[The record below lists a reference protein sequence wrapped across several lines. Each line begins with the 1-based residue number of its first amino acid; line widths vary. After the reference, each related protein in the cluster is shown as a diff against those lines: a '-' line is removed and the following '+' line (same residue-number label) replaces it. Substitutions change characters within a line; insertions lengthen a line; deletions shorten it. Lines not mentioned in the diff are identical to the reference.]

1 MDDILKVAK
10 NYLKE
15 KHIELLP
22 ASENNILDSLH
33 FLFDENWE
41 EGGQYPYEII
51 TYLLDCYY
59 VLPERPDLASLF
71 CWQAINHSYYN
82 ELLGDLTR
90 RCSDTDG
97 VKKVCEDILSN
108 ETKYDPI
115 LQQFIVKLPIK
126 VFHYVASYMLKGYI
140 IDKANIDRRYRASS
154 YDTIKRYIP
163 VIGDIIEKS
172 YGEALR
178 NISNPSIMNDKI
190 SLNIINGDKSR
201 QIIHSF
207 SLKLKELLI
216 RKETEITFYGEETR
230 EEFQFTDQD
239 KIYFILFGIL
249 YVSRCNNFHGNVAA
263 RMNSINA
270 DKETFKMYT
279 DIFLLEYII
288 LAMHMNYLGQLSDEV
303 LEKIKKNSDLMLL

>member
-1 MDDILKVAK
+1 MDDILKIAK
-10 NYLKE
+10 NYSKE

-22 ASENNILDSLH
+22 ASENNILDSLL

-41 EGGQYPYEII
+41 EEGAEYPYEII

-82 ELLGDLTR
+82 ELLGDLSR

-108 ETKYDPI
+108 KAKYDPI

-140 IDKANIDRRYRASS
+140 MDRANIDRRYRASS

-163 VIGDIIEKS
+163 VIRDIIEK
-172 YGEALR
+172 
-178 NISNPSIMNDKI
+178 
-190 SLNIINGDKSR
+190 
-201 QIIHSF
+201 
-207 SLKLKELLI
+207 
-216 RKETEITFYGEETR
+216 
-230 EEFQFTDQD
+230 
-239 KIYFILFGIL
+239 
-249 YVSRCNNFHGNVAA
+249 
-263 RMNSINA
+263 
-270 DKETFKMYT
+270 
-279 DIFLLEYII
+279 
-288 LAMHMNYLGQLSDEV
+288 
-303 LEKIKKNSDLMLL
+303 

>member
-249 YVSRCNNFHGNVAA
+249 YASRCNNFHGNVAA

>member
-10 NYLKE
+10 NYSKE

-41 EGGQYPYEII
+41 EEGQYPYEII

-115 LQQFIVKLPIK
+115 LRQFIVKLPIK
-126 VFHYVASYMLKGYI
+126 VFHYVASYMLKGYV

-178 NISNPSIMNDKI
+178 NISNPSIMNNEI

-249 YVSRCNNFHGNVAA
+249 YASRCNNFHGNVAA